1 MRARARALDEECG
14 DDVACVQSAGG
25 RPNPKM
31 EPGGR
36 DGRGRVGRGRVAGHA
51 SVGWFE
57 RVLGCVKYSTWCAC
71 GRAGGHGRGR
81 APPCGRLRALEASN
95 GFADA
100 STRDGST
107 PSSSPVFA
115 LLL

>member
-1 MRARARALDEECG
+1 MSSQQGGDRTLKWSRAGATDADAS
-14 DDVACVQSAGG
+14 DADA
-25 RPNPKM
+25 
-31 EPGGR
+31 
-36 DGRGRVGRGRVAGHA
+36 AGHA